1 MLSKREKALLVALFW
16 SAAVAGCFVAVTL
29 ASQRRAALAQ
39 QVTLA
44 RRELAGLEARLG
56 RGAGI
61 AAPGAAG
68 APGAPGAASVSDLEA
83 RIADARGRL
92 YGPDEIDPYRF
103 GIVIRDLLRAEGL
116 SISRYQTVEQGSVTL
131 LEFSV
136 DGSARSVARFLQRVS
151 EAPKWW
157 SVSLLS
163 MRAAG
168 GDGSVQAVVRIH
180 YELSGKPGG

>member
-1 MLSKREKALLVALFW
+1 VLSKREKALLVALFW
-16 SAAVAGCFVAVTL
+16 SAAAAAGFVTITL
-29 ASQRRAALAQ
+29 ASQRRAALAE

-44 RRELAGLEARLG
+44 RRELAGLEARMG
-56 RGAGI
+56 GAG
-61 AAPGAAG
+61 GAAG
-68 APGAPGAASVSDLEA
+68 AGTVSASDLEA

-116 SISRYQTVEQGSVTL
+116 SISRYQTVEQGSATL

-136 DGSARSVARFLQRVS
+136 DGSARSVARFLERVS

-157 SVSLLS
+157 AVSFLSV
-163 MRAAG
+163 RTAG
-168 GDGSVQAVVRIH
+168 NDGSVQAVVRVH
-180 YELSGKPGG
+180 YEQAGKSGG